1 MYEFGF
7 IGTGSMGGA
16 LAQAVCA
23 GAGAD
28 RVILANRSPE
38 KAERLAAKLG
48 CAVGG
53 NEKIARAAK
62 FILLGVKPQMLAGL
76 LESLAPALAERTEPY
91 VLVSMAAGASMARI
105 AAMAGGADCP
115 VIRLMPNTPAAVGQ
129 GVVLYDCNERVSE
142 ADRLRLT
149 DALAPAGLV
158 ERIAERLIDAASAV
172 SGCGPA
178 FCDLFLEALADGAV
192 ACGLPRAAALRCAAQ
207 MMLGSAKL
215 ALDSGSHPGALKDA
229 VCSPGGSTIQG
240 VRALEQGGFRGT
252 VMEAVIA
259 AYERTLELG

>member
-7 IGTGSMGGA
+7 IGTGNMGSA
-16 LAQAVCA
+16 LAAAVCA
-23 GAGAD
+23 GAGPE

-38 KAERLAAKLG
+38 KAEKLAAKLG
-48 CAVGG
+48 CAAGG
-53 NEKIARAAK
+53 NEQAAREAK
-62 FILLGVKPQMLAGL
+62 FIFLGVKPQMMAGLMEGLAPILAGRGDPF
-76 LESLAPALAERTEPY
+76 A
-91 VLVSMAAGASMARI
+91 LVSMAAGIPMERI
-105 AAMAGGADCP
+105 AAMAGLDCP
-115 VIRLMPNTPAAVGQ
+115 VVRLMPNTPAAVGQ
-129 GVVLYDCNERVSE
+129 GVILYDCNGRVSE
-142 ADRLRLT
+142 GERERL
-149 DALAPAGLV
+149 AGVLAPAGLV
-158 ERIAERLIDAASAV
+158 ERIEERLIDAASAV

-207 MMLGSAKL
+207 MVLGSARL
-215 ALDSGSHPGALKDA
+215 ALESGQHPGMLKDA

-259 AYERTLELG
+259 AYERTLELA